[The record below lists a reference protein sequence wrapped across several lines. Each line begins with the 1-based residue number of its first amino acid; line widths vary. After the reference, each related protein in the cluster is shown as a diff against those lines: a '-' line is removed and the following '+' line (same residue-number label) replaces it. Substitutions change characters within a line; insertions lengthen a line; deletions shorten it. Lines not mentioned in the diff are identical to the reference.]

1 MASYFTTGLIQA
13 TRIQDALGTQFLIFA
28 AHDNNPAKR
37 GIFLVDLGHLPQV
50 SPTDTTALN
59 TAISQ
64 NMQKLVFTGDND
76 PITDIVYM
84 NNHGHYMFDVAGNN
98 NILSIGLAQKKTAG
112 TPATF
117 RFTLTALKNRPPQNS
132 GNNPIVFDKCPN
144 ASRDIPNL
152 SDITELKVLLIGND
166 PKLHHTAKLPG
177 GQYSNEMAGH

>member
-1 MASYFTTGLIQA
+1 MSSYFTTGNIQT
-13 TRIQDALGTQFLIFA
+13 TRVQDALGTQFLIFV
-28 AHDNNPAKR
+28 AHDTNPTKR

-50 SPTDTTALN
+50 NPTDPTALN

-76 PITDIVYM
+76 PITDQVYM
-84 NNHGHYMFDVAGNN
+84 NNHGHYMLDVAGNN
-98 NILSIGLAQKKTAG
+98 NILSIGLVQKKPGG

-117 RFTLTALKNRPPQNS
+117 IFTLTALKNRSPPNS

-144 ASRDIPNL
+144 ASREIPNL

-166 PKLHHTAKLPG
+166 PKLHHTAKLPN